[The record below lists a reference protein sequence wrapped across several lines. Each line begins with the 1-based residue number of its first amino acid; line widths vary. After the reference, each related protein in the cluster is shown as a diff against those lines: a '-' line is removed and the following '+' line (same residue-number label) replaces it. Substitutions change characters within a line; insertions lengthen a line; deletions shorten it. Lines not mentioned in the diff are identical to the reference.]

1 MPQNPFFETWTTPFG
16 IPPFDRIET
25 AHFMPAFERAI
36 ALHRAEIDA
45 LRDNPE
51 APDFANT
58 IEALERAGA
67 DLLRVNLVFRNLAGT
82 ESDDALRQVEREI
95 SPILARH
102 RSAIYLDGKVLA
114 RIEAVMSG
122 SEWAGLDAEQKRV
135 TERIQ
140 KGFVRA
146 GARLSDAERARL
158 TEITARL
165 ATLGT
170 QFAQNVLKDESDY
183 VLWLETDADLAG
195 LPEDFRQAAA
205 ALAAARG
212 KPGLHAMSL
221 SRGNV
226 ESFLTHS
233 TRADLRETLLNA
245 FLARG
250 ENGGDSDNR
259 AIIAETIALR
269 DERAKLLGYPSYA
282 HYKLDDTMAETPDA
296 VRGLL
301 DRVWAPA
308 RGAAARERD
317 RLAEIAR
324 QEGHN
329 GEIRKADWR
338 HYAEKIRHADYA
350 IDDAELRPY
359 FPLSRMIDAAF
370 HVAQKLFG
378 LTFEQRHDLP
388 LYSPDVRAF
397 EVKDSSG
404 RHVALF
410 LGDYFARPSKRS
422 GAWMS
427 AFRIQQNLDGVTRP
441 IIVNVLNIAK
451 PASGE
456 EALLS
461 IDEART
467 LFHEFGH
474 ALHGMLSDVTFPAL
488 SGTSVSTDFVE
499 LPSQLYE
506 HWLMQPKVLR
516 LFARHVETGAP
527 IPDALIERLK
537 AARGFNQGF
546 ATVEYCAS
554 AFVDLDMHLAATS
567 ASAAPLAY
575 ERQVLDGIEMPD
587 EIAMRHRSPHFT
599 HVFSGEGY
607 ASGYYS
613 YLWSEVLDAD
623 AFSAFEET
631 GDIFDGATAKRLHD
645 YIYAAG
651 NLRDPK
657 EAYIAFRGKLPG
669 VDALLEKRGLTQ
681 L

>member
-1 MPQNPFFETWTTPFG
+1 LAQNPFFEIWTTPFG

-25 AHFMPAFERAI
+25 THFMPAFERTI
-36 ALHRAEIDA
+36 ATHRAEIDA
-45 LRDNPE
+45 LRDNPQ
-51 APDFANT
+51 APTFANT
-58 IEALERAGA
+58 IEDLERAGM
-67 DLLRVNLVFRNLAGT
+67 DLLRVNLVFRNLTGT
-82 ESDDALRQVEREI
+82 ESDDALRQVERDI

-102 RSAIYLDGKVLA
+102 RSAIYLDSKILG
-114 RIEAVMSG
+114 RIEAVMNG
-122 SEWAGLDAEQKRV
+122 PEWAGLNAEQKRL
-135 TERIQ
+135 TERIH

-146 GARLSDAERARL
+146 GARLDDAERARL

-183 VLWLETDADLAG
+183 VLWLESEADLVG

-205 ALAAARG
+205 ALAEARG
-212 KPGLHAMSL
+212 KPGAHAVSL

-226 ESFLTHS
+226 ESFLIHS

-250 ENGGDSDNR
+250 ENGGASDNR

-269 DERAKLLGYPSYA
+269 DERARMLGYESYA
-282 HYKLDDTMAETPDA
+282 HYKLDDTMAETPEA

-308 RGAAARERD
+308 RTAAARERG
-317 RLAEIAR
+317 RLAEMAS
-324 QEGHN
+324 QEGQN
-329 GEIRKADWR
+329 GPIRKADWR

-378 LTFEQRHDLP
+378 LTFEERKDLP
-388 LYSPDVRAF
+388 LYSPDVRAY
-397 EVKDSSG
+397 EVKDAAG
-404 RHVALF
+404 KHVALF

-427 AFRIQQNLDGVTRP
+427 AFRVQQNLDGVVRP
-441 IIVNVLNIAK
+441 IIINVLNIAK
-451 PASGE
+451 PAGGE

-474 ALHGMLSDVTFPAL
+474 ALHGMLSDVTYPAL

-506 HWLMQPKVLR
+506 HWLMQPQVLR
-516 LFARHVETGAP
+516 EYARHVETGAA
-527 IPDALIERLK
+527 IPDELIARLK

-554 AFVDLDMHLAATS
+554 AFVDLDMHLAAQT
-567 ASAAPLAY
+567 ATADPLAF
-575 ERQVLDGIEMPD
+575 ERGVLAKIDMPD

-623 AFSAFEET
+623 AFSAFEEK
-631 GDIFDGATAKRLHD
+631 GDIFDPETAKRLRD

-657 EAYIAFRGKLPG
+657 EAYLAFRGKLPG
-669 VDALLEKRGLTQ
+669 VDALLEKRGLA
-681 L
+681 

>member
-1 MPQNPFFETWTTPFG
+1 LAQNPFFETWTTPFG

-25 AHFMPAFERAI
+25 AHFMPAFERTI
-36 ALHRAEIDA
+36 ATHRAEIDA
-45 LRDNPE
+45 LRDNPQ
-51 APDFANT
+51 APTFANT
-58 IEALERAGA
+58 IEDLERAGL
-67 DLLRVNLVFRNLAGT
+67 DLLRVNLVFRNLTGT
-82 ESDDALRQVEREI
+82 ESDDALRQVERDI

-102 RSAIYLDGKVLA
+102 RSAIYLDSKILA
-114 RIEAVMSG
+114 RIEAVMNG
-122 SEWAGLDAEQKRV
+122 PERAGLNAEQKRL
-135 TERIQ
+135 TERIH

-146 GARLSDAERARL
+146 GARLNDTERARL

-183 VLWLETDADLAG
+183 VLWLESEADLAG

-205 ALAAARG
+205 ALAVTRG
-212 KPGLHAMSL
+212 KPEAHAVSL

-226 ESFLTHS
+226 ESFLIHS
-233 TRADLRETLLNA
+233 SRADLRETLLNA

-250 ENGGDSDNR
+250 ENGGASDNR

-269 DERAKLLGYPSYA
+269 DERARLLGYESYA

-301 DRVWAPA
+301 DRVWASA
-308 RGAAARERD
+308 RTAAARERD
-317 RLAEIAR
+317 RLAEMAM
-324 QEGHN
+324 QEGQN
-329 GEIRKADWR
+329 GPIRKADWR

-378 LTFEQRHDLP
+378 LSFEERKDLP
-388 LYSPDVRAF
+388 LYSPDVRAY
-397 EVKDSSG
+397 EVKDSAG
-404 RHVALF
+404 KHVALF

-427 AFRIQQNLDGVTRP
+427 AFRVQQNLDGVVRP
-441 IIVNVLNIAK
+441 IIINVLNIAK
-451 PASGE
+451 PAGGE

-474 ALHGMLSDVTFPAL
+474 ALHGMLSDVTYPAL

-506 HWLMQPKVLR
+506 HWLMQPQVLR
-516 LFARHVETGAP
+516 QYARHVETGEP
-527 IPDALIERLK
+527 IPDDLIARLK

-554 AFVDLDMHLAATS
+554 AFVDLDMHLAAQ
-567 ASAAPLAY
+567 AATADPLAF
-575 ERQVLDGIEMPD
+575 ERGVLAKIDMPD

-623 AFSAFEET
+623 AFSAFEEK
-631 GDIFDGATAKRLHD
+631 GDIFDPETAKRLRD

-657 EAYIAFRGKLPG
+657 EAYLAFRGKLPG
-669 VDALLEKRGLTQ
+669 VDALLEKRGLA
-681 L
+681 

>member
-1 MPQNPFFETWTTPFG
+1 MPQNPFFESWATPFG
-16 IPPFDRIET
+16 MPPFDRIAT
-25 AHFMPAFERAI
+25 AHFMPAFERSI
-36 ALHRAEIDA
+36 TKHRAEIDA
-45 LRDNPE
+45 LRDTPE
-51 APDFANT
+51 PPTFANT
-58 IEALERAGA
+58 IEALERAGM
-67 DLLRVNLVFRNLAGT
+67 DLLQVNLVFRNLAST
-82 ESDDALRQVEREI
+82 ESNEALRQVERDI

-102 RSAIYLDGKVLA
+102 RSAIYLDARILA
-114 RIEAVMSG
+114 RIETVMNG
-122 SEWAGLDAEQKRV
+122 QEWASLTPEQKRV
-135 TERIQ
+135 TERIH

-146 GARLSDAERARL
+146 GARLSDVERARL

-183 VLWLETDADLAG
+183 VLWLEADADLAG
-195 LPEDFRQAAA
+195 LPDDFRETAA
-205 ALAAARG
+205 ALAATRG
-212 KPGLHAMSL
+212 RADSHAMSL
-221 SRGNV
+221 ARGTV
-226 ESFLTHS
+226 ESFLIHS

-259 AIIAETIALR
+259 AVISETIALR
-269 DERAKLLGYPSYA
+269 DERARLLGYESYA
-282 HYKLDDTMAETPDA
+282 HYKLDDTMAQTPEA

-301 DRVWAPA
+301 DRVWEPA
-308 RGAAARERD
+308 RAAARRERD
-317 RLAEIAR
+317 RLADIAR
-324 QEGHN
+324 QDGQN
-329 GEIRKADWR
+329 GPIRKADWR
-338 HYAEKIRHADYA
+338 HYAEKIRHTDYA

-359 FPLSRMIDAAF
+359 FPLSRMIEAAF
-370 HVAQKLFG
+370 HVAQRLFG
-378 LTFEQRHDLP
+378 LTFAERTDLP
-388 LYSPDVRAF
+388 LYAPDVRAY
-397 EVKDSSG
+397 EVTDSTG

-410 LGDYFARPSKRS
+410 LGDYYARPSKRS

-427 AFRIQQNLDGVTRP
+427 AFRVQQNMDARVRP

-451 PASGE
+451 PAGGE

-474 ALHGMLSDVTFPAL
+474 ALHGMLSNVTYPAL

-506 HWLMQPKVLR
+506 HWLLQPQVLR
-516 LFARHVETGAP
+516 LYAKHVETGQP
-527 IPDALIERLK
+527 IPDELIARLK

-554 AFVDLDMHLAATS
+554 AFVDLDMHLAAAT
-567 ASAAPLAY
+567 ASGDPLGF
-575 ERQVLDGIEMPD
+575 ERNELDKIGMPD
-587 EIAMRHRSPHFT
+587 EIAMRHRAPHFT

-623 AFSAFEET
+623 AFAAFEET
-631 GDIFDGATAKRLHD
+631 GDIFDPATAKRLHD
-645 YIYAAG
+645 CVYAAG

-657 EAYIAFRGKLPG
+657 DAYLAFRGKLPG
-669 VDALLEKRGLTQ
+669 VEALLDKRGLA
-681 L
+681 